1 MKIKNWGRFQHF
13 KDRRPP
19 WIKLYRDLL
28 DDPDWHELDAEA
40 AKILVSLW
48 LLASEDENQEGGLP
62 DAKRIAFRL
71 RIPVNKVNQA
81 LTKLSHWLY
90 PDDINSISERYQLDA
105 PETETETYT
114 EREKETDTLDGFDE
128 FWTIYDK
135 KIEKPQAEKA
145 WKKAKPSVELQ
156 LQIYSAARQYVQS
169 TPDKKYRKNP
179 STWLNNHCWND
190 EVVIEQKQP
199 QKLGFFT
206 QLAMTGET
214 QNDPFA
220 PALTAKLD
228 Q

>member
-1 MKIKNWGRFQHF
+1 MKIKNWAKFQHF

-19 WIKLYRDLL
+19 WVKLYRDLL
-28 DDPDWHELDAEA
+28 DDHDWHELDAEA

-90 PDDINSISERYQLDA
+90 PDDIGVISERYQSDT

-114 EREKETDTLDGFDE
+114 EREKETDALDGFDE
-128 FWTIYDK
+128 FWAIYEK
-135 KIEKPQAEKA
+135 KGNKMQSQKA
-145 WKKAKPSVELQ
+145 WKKLKPSIELQ
-156 LQIYSAARQYVQS
+156 LEIYAQARLYVQA
-169 TPDKKYRKNP
+169 TPDKQFRKDA

-190 EVVIEQKQP
+190 VIHAAP
-199 QKLGFFT
+199 QKPKGFFA
-206 QLAMTGET
+206 QLGMIGENHE
-214 QNDPFA
+214 QSQPPIA
-220 PALTAKLD
+220 IGLD
-228 Q
+228 R